1 MWNAIAALGFA
12 AISAKAQKQSG
23 DFSLQSARS
32 QAYDIGTS
40 IKINEAK
47 VLQEQARR
55 AEELRTA
62 EASNMALFSTFSDA
76 SSSKSV
82 QAFLNKQ
89 REIAGSDIGTIS
101 FMGEAEKYRLQTE
114 KRVVMEEGYARKTS
128 ANIGALTTMATGIY
142 RFGQSFSTG
151 GSE

>member
-1 MWNAIAALGFA
+1 MWSAIASLGFA
-12 AISAKAQKQSG
+12 MISAKGQRQAG
-23 DFSLQSARS
+23 AASLRSARA

-47 VLQEQARR
+47 VLQEQGRR

-62 EASNMALFSTFSDA
+62 EASNIALFSMFSDA

-89 REIAGSDIGTIS
+89 REIAGSDISTIS

-114 KRVVMEEGYARKTS
+114 KRVVVEEGYARKTA

-142 RFGQSFSTG
+142 KFGETYSTG
-151 GSE
+151 RAE